1 MANRA
6 QIFIGV
12 GILIAFLIL
21 LFDPEFDSSPQPQV
35 TYPEYREIQ
44 KKRLVSGVVAPEIQI
59 DIKPHISGILEKLI
73 VSVGD
78 SIYKGDPIARIR
90 ILPDLISLEQA
101 EMRLRI
107 AKINAV
113 KEDRNFQRNQNLFHN
128 GIISE
133 SEFEAFGNSYLLAQE
148 ELASAR
154 NQREIM
160 QEGSMNQSGDLSNI
174 VLSTLSG
181 VVLELPIREGSSVI
195 RRNNFHEGTT
205 IATVAD
211 LKTLS
216 FKGEIHEKDIMHIK
230 EGMLVPVSVA
240 AWNNAQLSGII
251 SHVAPQGT
259 MINGIN
265 KFQFQ
270 VELETNTLSGIPCGV
285 SGIAEII
292 LQKTSNAL
300 ALNEKNLRFGNDS
313 SFVDIFDPET
323 GQFHA
328 QFVKTGLSD
337 GIYIQI
343 LEGLTLETQVKVRN

>member
-1 MANRA
+1 MASRA

-21 LFDPEFDSSPQPQV
+21 LLDPEFDSSPPLQI
-35 TYPEYREIQ
+35 TNPEYRGIQ

-59 DIKPHISGILEKLI
+59 DIKPHISGILEKII

-78 SIYKGDPIARIR
+78 SIHKGDPIAEIR
-90 ILPDLISLEQA
+90 ILPDLVSLEQA

-113 KEDRNFQRNQNLFHN
+113 KDDRNLQRNQSLFNN

-160 QEGSMNQSGDLSNI
+160 QKGSMNSFGDLSNI

-181 VVLELPIREGSSVI
+181 MVLELPIREGSSVI

-230 EGMLVPVSVA
+230 EGMLVPVSVP
-240 AWNNAQLSGII
+240 AWDNVKLSGRI
-251 SHVAPQGT
+251 SHVAPQST
-259 MINGIN
+259 IKNGIN

-292 LQKTSNAL
+292 LQRIAGTL
-300 ALNEKNLRFGNDS
+300 VLDEKNLRFGNDS

-323 GQFHA
+323 GLFHS

-343 LEGLTLETQVKVRN
+343 LEGLTLESQVKVRN